1 MRTHLYSKLACEG
14 IRQNKRLYIPYIL
27 TGSLMVMMYYI
38 VSFLSVSPALST
50 MKGGATLSLLLPL
63 GSWVIAIFSVI
74 FLFYTNSFLL
84 RQRNKE
90 FGLYNILGMDKK
102 NIRKIMLWEN
112 GMIAGIAIFVG
123 LFLGIAFSK
132 LSETGLCNLL
142 GLGVNYQLSISG
154 AGVWKTVALY
164 LGIYLCLLFNSV
176 LRVNCLNPLQL
187 LQSDRV
193 GEKAPK
199 ANWFF
204 AVAGVLLLAVAYYMA
219 VTIESPLQALVLFF
233 VAVIMV
239 IIATYLLFGAG
250 SVALCKILQKNK
262 KYYYKSNHFVS
273 VSSMV
278 YRMKR
283 NGAGLA
289 SICILST
296 MVLVMISGTT
306 SLYIG
311 AEDSLRTQYPYSL
324 HMRIG
329 FNNLDNF
336 TEENFETLRGICND
350 IPTKYDETETK
361 TLSTSGMLVN
371 GNLITDSRYQ
381 VNFGINTY
389 DSLCE
394 VLYYSLEDYNRLEG
408 KSETLKEGECLI
420 YCDSFDCDFTQFT
433 VDGEA
438 PLTVKKVLGE
448 FTLTDSAEL
457 ATIVPCVYLVIED
470 VESYAEPMLSK
481 INSNSY
487 PAFYLY
493 WQYGFQTEL
502 SSEENMDIMQE
513 MKADLRELT
522 IEESTGVSSY
532 SVECQ
537 DFLRNEFFEMYG
549 GLFFLGI
556 MLSIL
561 FLFAT
566 VLIIYYKQISEG
578 YEDRARFEIM
588 QKVGMTKPEIKRSV
602 NSQILTVFYLP
613 LVFAGL
619 HLSFAFPIVWRLL
632 QLFSMRNL
640 FLMIVVTL
648 GCFLVFGLFYGVV
661 YKVTAGAYYKIVSGM
676 EKQN

>member
-1 MRTHLYSKLACEG
+1 MKTHLYSKLACEG

-38 VSFLSVSPALST
+38 IEFLSVSPALSG
-50 MKGGATLSLLLPL
+50 MKGGATLSILLPL

-102 NIRKIMLWEN
+102 NIRKIMVWEN
-112 GMIAGIAIFVG
+112 GVVAMIAIIAG
-123 LFLGIAFSK
+123 LLLGISFSK
-132 LSETGLCNLL
+132 LAEAGLVNLL
-142 GLGVNYQLSISG
+142 GLGVNYRLNISG
-154 AGVWKTVALY
+154 GCLWKTVVLY
-164 LGIYLCLLFNSV
+164 LGIYLSLLCNSV

-187 LQSDRV
+187 LQSSRV

-199 ANWFF
+199 ANWVF
-204 AVAGVLLLAVAYYMA
+204 AFIGVVLLGVAYYMA
-219 VTIESPLQALVLFF
+219 VSIESPLQALVLFF
-233 VAVIMV
+233 IAVIMV

-262 KYYYKSNHFVS
+262 KYYYKANHFVS

-296 MVLVMISGTT
+296 MVLVMISGTST
-306 SLYIG
+306 LYIG
-311 AEDSLRTQYPYSL
+311 AEDNLRTMYPYSL
-324 HMRIG
+324 EMRVR
-329 FNNLDNF
+329 FKELEHF
-336 TEENFETLRGICND
+336 TGENFATLRGVCKD
-350 IPTKYDETETK
+350 IPTKYGENELK

-371 GNLITDSRYQ
+371 GNLITDSGNRMNLAN
-381 VNFGINTY
+381 VNSY

-408 KSETLKEGECLI
+408 KTETLEEGECLI
-420 YCDSFDCDFTQFT
+420 YCDGMAWEFEKFT
-433 VDGEA
+433 VDGDV
-438 PLTVKKVLGE
+438 PLKVKKVLDE
-448 FTLTDSAEL
+448 FSLTDSAAL
-457 ATIVPCVYLVIED
+457 ASIVPCVYLVIED
-470 VESYAEPMLSK
+470 MEGYAKPMLSK
-481 INSNSY
+481 VNVNGE

-493 WQYGFQTEL
+493 WQYGVHTEL
-502 SSEENMDIMQE
+502 SSDENMDA
-513 MKADLRELT
+513 MKNMRAALGE
-522 IEESTGVSSY
+522 ISSAGTMDMTY

-537 DFLRNEFFEMYG
+537 DFLRNEFFELYG

-556 MLSIL
+556 ILSTL

-578 YEDRARFEIM
+578 YEDQARFEIM
-588 QKVGMTKPEIKRSV
+588 QKVGMTKQEIKKSV
-602 NSQILTVFYLP
+602 NSQILTVFFLP

-640 FLMIVVTL
+640 SLMIVVTL
-648 GCFLVFGLFYGVV
+648 GCFLVFGVFYGVV

-676 EKQN
+676 E

>member
-1 MRTHLYSKLACEG
+1 MKTQLYAKLAREG

-63 GSWVIAIFSVI
+63 GSWVIVIFSVI

-102 NIRKIMLWEN
+102 NIRKIMLWESS
-112 GMIAGIAIFVG
+112 MIAAMAIGVG
-123 LFLGIAFSK
+123 LFLGMALSK
-132 LSETGLCNLL
+132 LAELGLLNLL
-142 GLGVNYQLSISG
+142 GLGVDYQLHVSINSL
-154 AGVWKTVALY
+154 WKTVVLY
-164 LGIYLCLLFNSV
+164 LGIYVCLLLNSF

-187 LQSDRV
+187 LQSNRV
-193 GEKAPK
+193 GEKPPK
-199 ANWFF
+199 ANWFL
-204 AVAGVLLLAVAYYMA
+204 AIAGLLLLGVAYYMA
-219 VTIESPLQALVLFF
+219 VTIESPLQALILFF
-233 VAVIMV
+233 VAVILV

-250 SVALCKILQKNK
+250 SVALCRILQKNK
-262 KYYYKSNHFVS
+262 NYYYKANHFVS
-273 VSSMV
+273 VSSMA

-296 MVLVMISGTT
+296 MVLVMLSGTT

-311 AEDSLRTQYPYSL
+311 AEDSVKTQYPYSL

-329 FNNLDNF
+329 FENPDYF
-336 TEENFETLRGICND
+336 TEENFDVLRAICEE
-350 IPTKYDETETK
+350 IPTKYGETEQK
-361 TLSTSGMLVN
+361 MLSSSGMLID
-371 GNLITDSRYQ
+371 GNLITDSKNQ
-381 VNFGINTY
+381 INFGINTY
-389 DSLCE
+389 DSICE

-408 KSETLKEGECLI
+408 KTETLQDGECLI
-420 YCDSFDCDFTQFT
+420 YSDGIACDFTQFL
-433 VDGEA
+433 VNGET
-438 PLTVKKVLGE
+438 PLQVKKVLEE
-448 FTLTDSAEL
+448 FSLTDSAAL

-470 VESYAEPMLSK
+470 VESYAKPMLSE
-481 INSNSY
+481 INSNGS

-502 SSEENMDIMQE
+502 SSEENMDAMKE
-513 MKADLRELT
+513 MREALREISLGGT
-522 IEESTGVSSY
+522 VDMTY

-537 DFLRNEFFEMYG
+537 DFLRSEFFEMYG

-556 MLSIL
+556 ILSLL
-561 FLFAT
+561 FVVAT

-578 YEDRARFEIM
+578 YEDQARFDIM
-588 QKVGMTKPEIKRSV
+588 QKVGMTKQEIKRSV
-602 NSQILTVFYLP
+602 DSQILTVFFLP

-640 FLMIVVTL
+640 SLMIVVTL

-661 YKVTAGAYYKIVSGM
+661 YKMTAGAYYKIVSGM
-676 EKQN
+676 EKNA

>member
-1 MRTHLYSKLACEG
+1 MRTHLYSKLASEG

-102 NIRKIMLWEN
+102 NIRKIMCWEN
-112 GMIAGIAIFVG
+112 GMIAFIAIFVG
-123 LFLGIAFSK
+123 LLLGVALSK
-132 LSETGLCNLL
+132 LAETGLCNLL
-142 GLGVNYQLSISG
+142 GLGVDYQLSISG
-154 AGVWKTVALY
+154 AGVWKTVVLY
-164 LGIYLCLLFNSV
+164 LGIYLCLLLNSV

-187 LQSDRV
+187 LQSNRV

-219 VTIESPLQALVLFF
+219 VMIESPLQALILFF

-239 IIATYLLFGAG
+239 IIATYLVFGAG

-262 KYYYKSNHFVS
+262 KYYYKANHFVS

-336 TEENFETLRGICND
+336 TEENFETLRGICNG
-350 IPTKYDETETK
+350 IPTKYDETEQK
-361 TLSTSGMLVN
+361 ILSTSGMLIN
-371 GNLITDSRYQ
+371 GNLITDSGNR
-381 VNFGINTY
+381 INLIAMDSY

-408 KSETLKEGECLI
+408 KTETLEAGECLI
-420 YCDSFDCDFTQFT
+420 YCDSFACDFTQFT

-438 PLTVKKVLGE
+438 PLQVKKVLEE
-448 FTLTDSAEL
+448 FSLTDSAAL
-457 ATIVPCVYLVIED
+457 ATIVPCVYLVID
-470 VESYAEPMLSK
+470 DLDGYAKPMLSK
-481 INSNSY
+481 INANGYS
-487 PAFYLY
+487 AFYLY
-493 WQYGFQTEL
+493 WQYGFQTDL
-502 SSEENMDIMQE
+502 SPEENMDIMQE

-578 YEDRARFEIM
+578 YEDQARFEIM

-602 NSQILTVFYLP
+602 NSQILTVFFLP

-640 FLMIVVTL
+640 FLMIMVTL
-648 GCFLVFGLFYGVV
+648 GCFFVFGVFYGIV
-661 YKVTAGAYYKIVSGM
+661 YKVTAGAYYRIVSGM
-676 EKQN
+676 EK